1 MDYTIKEIAERAD
14 VSIATVS
21 RALNN
26 DKRVKASTK
35 ALVVSIAR
43 EFNYRP
49 NILARNFVRRKSN
62 IIGLIMPDI
71 VDEFFTEVIKGVE
84 SVAHTGG
91 YFTLVA
97 STHSREGSILETLAA
112 FTHRRMVDGLILLT
126 TNLSPAIKKGLSESG
141 IPVVVIGENPE
152 LKETDVIAIDN
163 YQGAYSLV
171 SHLISKKGY
180 KKIAHIA
187 GPPENLDAQQRK
199 QGYLQAHKDHG
210 LTVNPY
216 WIVDGAFTI
225 PSGEAAFRRLMS
237 LIQKPEAIFAAN
249 DMMAIGC
256 YEGADSFGLSIP
268 EDVAVAGF
276 DDIFVSRFLSPRLMT
291 VGVPIAEVGK
301 TAATLLLDRINSES
315 HIASRLVTISTGM
328 VLGQSS

>member
-1 MDYTIKEIAERAD
+1 MDYTIKEIAERAK
-14 VSIATVS
+14 VSTATVS

-43 EFNYRP
+43 EYNYRP

-71 VDEFFTEVIKGVE
+71 VDEFFTEIIKGVE
-84 SVAHTGG
+84 LVAHSGG

-97 STHSREGSILETLAA
+97 STHSREGSLLETLAA

-126 TNLSPAIKKGLSESG
+126 TSLTPAIKKGLSESG
-141 IPVVVIGENPE
+141 IPVVVIGENPD
-152 LKETDVIAIDN
+152 LRETDVIGIDN
-163 YQGAYSLV
+163 FQGAYSLV
-171 SHLISKKGY
+171 KHLISKKGY
-180 KKIAHIA
+180 TRIAHIA
-187 GPPENLDAQQRK
+187 GPPENADAVQRK
-199 QGYLQAHKDHG
+199 QGYLQAHKDLG
-210 LTVNPY
+210 IQINPR

-225 PSGEAAFRRLMS
+225 ESGESAFRRLMS
-237 LIQKPEAIFAAN
+237 LIEKPQVIFAAN

-256 YEGADSFGLSIP
+256 YEGAASFDLSVP
-268 EDVAVAGF
+268 GDVGIAGF
-276 DDIFVSRFLSPRLMT
+276 DDIFVSRFLTPRLTT
-291 VGVPIAEVGK
+291 VAVPVKEVGK
-301 TAATLLLDRINSES
+301 TAATMLLERMNSETV
-315 HIASRLVTISTGM
+315 IPSRQITISTGM